1 MMGPFS
7 PSPKPKQPFLLKN
20 TRVRDLFGDENF
32 HFQLCAFLHYHM
44 IVSHFLCIHCRE
56 DGWIRKQ
63 KMKNKNMI
71 ALGFHQI
78 RLREFSEGLSTL
90 PIQAQCK
97 IWKPVELLCQQKLFK
112 MYAELS
118 QKFCQG
124 AAFLVNIGTYH
135 TDNRPSV
142 CSLAMLLKNVTILK
156 FQNFKRQKQK
166 MNYFE

>member
-7 PSPKPKQPFLLKN
+7 SSPKPKRCFLLKN
-20 TRVRDLFGDENF
+20 TGIRDLFGDENF

-63 KMKNKNMI
+63 KIKNKNMI

-78 RLREFSEGLSTL
+78 RLREFSQGLSTL
-90 PIQAQCK
+90 PNQAQCK
-97 IWKPVELLCQQKLFK
+97 TWAPVELLCQQKLFK
-112 MYAELS
+112 MYGELC

-124 AAFLVNIGTYH
+124 TAFVVNIGTYH
-135 TDNRPSV
+135 TDNRTL
-142 CSLAMLLKNVTILK
+142 CLLTSYVAEECRHFKISKL
-156 FQNFKRQKQK
+156 KRQKSK